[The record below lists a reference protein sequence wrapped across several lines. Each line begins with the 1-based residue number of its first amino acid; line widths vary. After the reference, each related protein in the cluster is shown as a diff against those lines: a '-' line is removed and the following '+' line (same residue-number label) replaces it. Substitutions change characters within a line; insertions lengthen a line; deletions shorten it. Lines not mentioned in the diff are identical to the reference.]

1 MQEELLMALTNNK
14 QRKRSNAL
22 VLVEAFI
29 IAYVAYIANIV
40 VANTTGTSQSDS
52 LTLIASVC
60 ILTFSVLIF
69 SLSVGLYEAKLRET
83 FRGII
88 RRIFVSVS
96 LSYFV
101 VELLVN
107 VFFSED
113 QHHPY
118 YLPIAAGSII
128 LSLVVFR
135 YFISKLGLLGLG
147 GTRTI
152 VIGAGERAAIIE
164 KRMRRDVDRLG
175 FELLG
180 FIPIPGDNREEGIQN
195 EKLLHVKI
203 DENFRNFIADNDI
216 DEVVIACDQRR
227 GTLPVEILFEC
238 RIRGI
243 EVTDLLDFMERET
256 GQIVVNLMYPSWVIY
271 SNGFNSQNYL
281 REALDYL
288 FNGLMASIVLLF
300 TWPFMLLTA
309 LVIYL
314 DDGMKTGSSVFY
326 KQERVGLNGRLFY
339 ILKFRSMRPD
349 AESGGAKWASE
360 NDSRVTRIGQFI
372 RRYRLDELPQLLNV
386 YRGEMSFIGPR
397 PERPQFVE
405 QLIRDIPYYNQRHN
419 VKPGIAGWA
428 QLNYPY
434 GASVEDSMEKL
445 KFDLYYVKHQS
456 FMLDMLILIRTV
468 EVVLFGKGR

>member
-1 MQEELLMALTNNK
+1 MALTNNK

>member
-1 MQEELLMALTNNK
+1 MALTNNK
-14 QRKRSNAL
+14 QRKRSNVL
-22 VLVEAFI
+22 VLVEAFLI
-29 IAYVAYIANIV
+29 GYVAYIANAI
-40 VANTTGTSQSDS
+40 VANATGTAKAGDF
-52 LTLIASVC
+52 TIIASVS
-60 ILTFSVLIF
+60 ILTFSVLVF
-69 SLSVGLYEAKLRET
+69 SLSVGLYEVKLRET

-88 RRIFVSVS
+88 RRIFVSVA

-101 VELLVN
+101 VEVLASL
-107 VFFSED
+107 FFYEARP
-113 QHHPY
+113 HPY
-118 YLPIAAGSII
+118 YLPVAAGMIVV
-128 LSLVVFR
+128 SLVAFR
-135 YFISKLGLLGLG
+135 YFISKLGILGLG
-147 GTRTI
+147 GSRII
-152 VIGAGERAAIIE
+152 VIGAGERASIIE

-180 FIPIPGDNREEGIQN
+180 FIPIPGDNREEGIHN
-195 EKLLHVKI
+195 ERLLHVKI
-203 DENFRNFIADNDI
+203 DENFRNFIADNDV

-238 RIRGI
+238 RIRGV

-256 GQIVVNLMYPSWVIY
+256 GQIVVHLMYPSWVIY
-271 SNGFNSQNYL
+271 SNGFSSQNYL
-281 REALDYL
+281 REGLDYA
-288 FNGLMASIVLLF
+288 FNCLMASIILLF

-309 LVIYL
+309 IVIYL
-314 DDGMKTGSSVFY
+314 DDGLRTGTSVLY
-326 KQERVGLNGRLFY
+326 KQERVGLNGRLFN

-349 AESGGAKWASE
+349 AESDGAKWASK
-360 NDSRVTRIGQFI
+360 NDTRVTRIGQFI
-372 RRYRLDELPQLLNV
+372 RKYRIDELPQLLNV

-434 GASVEDSMEKL
+434 GASIEDSMEKL

-468 EVVLFGKGR
+468 EVILFGKGR

>member
-1 MQEELLMALTNNK
+1 MALNNNK
-14 QRKRSNAL
+14 QRKSSNAL
-22 VLVEAFI
+22 MLVEAFI
-29 IAYVAYIANIV
+29 IGYTAYIANVV
-40 VANTTGTSQSDS
+40 VASTTGTPQLDS
-52 LTLIASVC
+52 FTLISSVSV
-60 ILTFSVLIF
+60 LTFLVLVF
-69 SLSVGLYEAKLRET
+69 SLSVGLYETKLRET

-88 RRIFVSVS
+88 RRIFVSLA

-101 VELLVN
+101 VELLVLI
-107 VFFSED
+107 FFPEAL
-113 QHHPY
+113 HHPY
-118 YLPIAAGSII
+118 YFPVAAGSIV

-164 KRMRRDVDRLG
+164 KRMRRDADRLG

-203 DENFRNFIADNDI
+203 DENFRNFIADNEI

-227 GTLPVEILFEC
+227 GTLPVEILFDC
-238 RIRGI
+238 RLGGVY
-243 EVTDLLDFMERET
+243 VTDLLDFMERET

-271 SNGFNSQNYL
+271 SNGFHSQNYL
-281 REALDYL
+281 RVALDYTM
-288 FNGLMASIVLLF
+288 NCLMATAVLLLA
-300 TWPFMLLTA
+300 WPFMLLA
-309 LVIYL
+309 AIIIFIE
-314 DDGMKTGSSVFY
+314 DIKTKDASVFY
-326 KQERVGLNGRLFY
+326 KQERVGLNGRLFN
-339 ILKFRSMRPD
+339 IIKFRSMRHD
-349 AESGGAKWASE
+349 AEKDGAKWATA
-360 NDSRVTRIGQFI
+360 NDARVTKIGSFI
-372 RRYRLDELPQLLNV
+372 RKFRIDELPQIWNV
-386 YRGEMSFIGPR
+386 FRGEMSFIGPR
-397 PERPQFVE
+397 PERSQFVD
-405 QLIRDIPYYNQRHN
+405 QLNREIPYYDQRHN
-419 VKPGIAGWA
+419 VKPGLTGWA

-468 EVVLFGKGR
+468 EVILFGKGR

>member
-14 QRKRSNAL
+14 QRKRSNVL

-29 IAYVAYIANIV
+29 IGYVAYIANVV
-40 VANTTGTSQSDS
+40 VASTTGTPQSNS
-52 LTLIASVC
+52 LTLISSVC
-60 ILTFSVLIF
+60 VLTFLVLIF

-88 RRIFVSVS
+88 RRIFVSVA

-101 VELLVN
+101 VELLVSIFLTE
-107 VFFSED
+107 VLP
-113 QHHPY
+113 HPY
-118 YLPIAAGSII
+118 YLPVAAGAII
-128 LSLVVFR
+128 LSLVIFR

-203 DENFRNFIADNDI
+203 DENFRNFITDNDI

-227 GTLPVEILFEC
+227 GTLPVEILFDC
-238 RIRGI
+238 RIRGV

-281 REALDYL
+281 REALDYV
-288 FNGLMASIVLLF
+288 FNGLMASMVLLF

-314 DDGMKTGSSVFY
+314 DDGMKTGTSVLY
-326 KQERVGLNGRLFY
+326 KQERVGLNGKLFN

-349 AESGGAKWASE
+349 AESDGAKWATK
-360 NDSRVTRIGQFI
+360 NDTRVTRIGQFI
-372 RRYRLDELPQLLNV
+372 RKYRIDELPQLLNV

>member
-1 MQEELLMALTNNK
+1 MALNNNR
-14 QRKRSNAL
+14 QRKSSNAL
-22 VLVEAFI
+22 MLVEAFI
-29 IAYVAYIANIV
+29 IGYTAYIANVV
-40 VANTTGTSQSDS
+40 VASTTGTPQLDS
-52 LTLIASVC
+52 FTLISSVSV
-60 ILTFSVLIF
+60 LTFLVLVF
-69 SLSVGLYEAKLRET
+69 SLSVGLYETKLRET

-88 RRIFVSVS
+88 RRIFVSLA

-101 VELLVN
+101 VELLVLI
-107 VFFSED
+107 FFPEAL
-113 QHHPY
+113 HNPY
-118 YLPIAAGSII
+118 YFPVAAGSIV

-164 KRMRRDVDRLG
+164 KRMRRDADRLG

-203 DENFRNFIADNDI
+203 DENFRNFIADNEI

-227 GTLPVEILFEC
+227 GTLPVEILFDC
-238 RIRGI
+238 RLGGVY
-243 EVTDLLDFMERET
+243 VTDLLDFMERET

-271 SNGFNSQNYL
+271 SNGFHSQNYL
-281 REALDYL
+281 RVALDYTM
-288 FNGLMASIVLLF
+288 NCLMATAVLLLA
-300 TWPFMLLTA
+300 WPFMLLA
-309 LVIYL
+309 AIIIFIE
-314 DDGMKTGSSVFY
+314 DIKTKDASVFY
-326 KQERVGLNGRLFY
+326 KQERVGLNGRLFN
-339 ILKFRSMRPD
+339 IIKFRSMRHD
-349 AESGGAKWASE
+349 AEKDGAKWATA
-360 NDSRVTRIGQFI
+360 NDARVTKIGSFI
-372 RRYRLDELPQLLNV
+372 RKFRIDELPQIWNV
-386 YRGEMSFIGPR
+386 FRGEMSFIGPR
-397 PERPQFVE
+397 PERSQFVD
-405 QLIRDIPYYNQRHN
+405 QLNREIPYYDQRHN
-419 VKPGIAGWA
+419 VKPGLTGWA

-468 EVVLFGKGR
+468 EVILFGKGR

>member
-1 MQEELLMALTNNK
+1 MALNNNR
-14 QRKRSNAL
+14 QRKSSNAL
-22 VLVEAFI
+22 MLVEAFI
-29 IAYVAYIANIV
+29 IGYTAYIANVV
-40 VANTTGTSQSDS
+40 VASTTGTPQLDS
-52 LTLIASVC
+52 FTLISSVSV
-60 ILTFSVLIF
+60 LTFLVLVF
-69 SLSVGLYEAKLRET
+69 SLSVGLYETKLRET

-88 RRIFVSVS
+88 RRIFVSLA

-101 VELLVN
+101 VELLVLI
-107 VFFSED
+107 FFPEAL
-113 QHHPY
+113 HHPY
-118 YLPIAAGSII
+118 YFPVAAGSIV

-164 KRMRRDVDRLG
+164 KRMRRDADRLG

-203 DENFRNFIADNDI
+203 DENFRNFIADNEI

-227 GTLPVEILFEC
+227 GTLPVEILFDC
-238 RIRGI
+238 RLGGVY
-243 EVTDLLDFMERET
+243 VTDLLDFMERET

-271 SNGFNSQNYL
+271 SNGFHSQNYL
-281 REALDYL
+281 RVALDYTM
-288 FNGLMASIVLLF
+288 NCLMATAVLLLA
-300 TWPFMLLTA
+300 WPFMLLA
-309 LVIYL
+309 AIIIFIE
-314 DDGMKTGSSVFY
+314 DIKTKDASVFY
-326 KQERVGLNGRLFY
+326 KQERVGLNGRLFN
-339 ILKFRSMRPD
+339 IIKFRSMRHD
-349 AESGGAKWASE
+349 AEKDGAKWATA
-360 NDSRVTRIGQFI
+360 NDARVTKIGSFI
-372 RRYRLDELPQLLNV
+372 RKFRIDELPQIWNV
-386 YRGEMSFIGPR
+386 FRGEMSFIGPR
-397 PERPQFVE
+397 PERSQFVD
-405 QLIRDIPYYNQRHN
+405 QLNREIPYYDQRHN
-419 VKPGIAGWA
+419 VKPGLTGWA

-468 EVVLFGKGR
+468 EVILFGKGR

>member
-1 MQEELLMALTNNK
+1 MTYNK

-22 VLVEAFI
+22 VLLEAFI
-29 IAYVAYIANIV
+29 IGCVTYLANVV
-40 VANTTGTSQSDS
+40 VATTTGTPQLDS
-52 LTLIASVC
+52 FILICSVSL
-60 ILTFSVLIF
+60 LTFLVLVF
-69 SLSVGLYEAKLRET
+69 SLSVGLYEVKLRET

-88 RRIFVSVS
+88 RRIFVSLA

-101 VELLVN
+101 VELIASI
-107 VFFSED
+107 FFSEI
-113 QHHPY
+113 QYHPY
-118 YLPIAAGSII
+118 YLPVAAGAII

-135 YFISKLGLLGLG
+135 YLINKLGLLGSG
-147 GTRTI
+147 GTRII

-164 KRMRRDVDRLG
+164 KRMRRDVDRIGL
-175 FELLG
+175 ELIG

-195 EKLLHVKI
+195 EKLLHVKV
-203 DENFRNFIADNDI
+203 DGNFRNFIEDNEI

-227 GTLPVEILFEC
+227 GTLLVEVLFDC
-238 RIRGI
+238 RLRGI

-281 REALDYL
+281 RDALDYTV
-288 FNGLMASIVLLF
+288 NCLMATLVLLL
-300 TWPFMLLTA
+300 TWPFMLFTA
-309 LVIYL
+309 IIIFIE
-314 DDGMKTGSSVFY
+314 DIKTKDASVFY
-326 KQERVGLNGRLFY
+326 KQERVGLNGRLFN
-339 ILKFRSMRPD
+339 IIKFRSMHID
-349 AESGGAKWASE
+349 AEKDGAKWASL
-360 NDSRVTRIGQFI
+360 NDNRVTKVGAFI
-372 RRYRLDELPQLLNV
+372 RKFRIDELPQIWNIF
-386 YRGEMSFIGPR
+386 RGEMSIIGPR
-397 PERPQFVE
+397 PERSQFVE
-405 QLIRDIPYYNQRHN
+405 QLIREIPYYNQRHN